1 MPRAIADL
9 TLSFG
14 LVSIPVKVYA
24 ATEAKESIHFN
35 MIHKGCGSRIKQ
47 QLVCIKEDVV
57 VERKDLVKGYE
68 FSPGQYVIFT
78 QEELKELEEA
88 GTHLID
94 IVGFVPAGSVDPVY
108 YEKAY
113 YLAPDKRGD
122 KPYLLLLEAMQKT
135 NRAALARWTW
145 KGKSYTVQVRPSLEG
160 GLVLQ
165 QLLYAE
171 EVRSFKDLKLPEG
184 KISDKELDMA
194 VMLVEQIATDF
205 DPEQFQND
213 FKYRLEAAIE
223 QKIEGQEITIQD
235 EPEVGGSAQVID
247 LMEALRASL
256 AGKVPKSAAV
266 APAKTPARKAA
277 KKAADAPKPA
287 PAKKTARKSS
297 K

>member
-1 MPRAIADL
+1 MPRSIADL

-24 ATEAKESIHFN
+24 ATESKESIHFN
-35 MIHKGCGSRIKQ
+35 MIHKTCGSRIKQ
-47 QLVCIKEDVV
+47 QLVCIKEEVV

-68 FSPGQYVIFT
+68 FAPGQYVIFT
-78 QEELKELEEA
+78 PDELKELEEA

-94 IVGFVPAGSVDPVY
+94 IVGFVPEGAVDPVY
-108 YEKAY
+108 YEKSY

-122 KPYLLLLEAMQKT
+122 KPYLLLLEAMRRT

-171 EVRSFKDLKLPEG
+171 EVRSFKDLNLPQGKLT
-184 KISDKELDMA
+184 DKELDLA

-205 DPEQFQND
+205 DPAQYQND

-223 QKIEGQEITIQD
+223 QKIEGQEVTLAE
-235 EPEVGGSAQVID
+235 EPEPGASAQVID

-256 AGKVPKSAAV
+256 AGKAPKGGDSG
-266 APAKTPARKAA
+266 APKASARKSA
-277 KKAADAPKPA
+277 KKAADTVKPA